1 MRDFC
6 ECGGLMNSGKSIFAQ
21 LMGFLPSK
29 SFRRC
34 VKRYQGDYNLKT
46 FSCWDQFLCM
56 TFAQLTYRESLRDI
70 EACLRA
76 QQTKLYHLGIR
87 GKVSRNTLA
96 HANSVRDWRI
106 YADFAQVLIT
116 RARALYANDS
126 FGVEL
131 AQTVY
136 ALDATTIDLCL
147 ALFPWA
153 KFRKHK
159 GAVKL
164 HTLLDLRGSIP
175 TVVIITHGKIH
186 EVNILDQLSF
196 EAGAFYVMDRGYLDF
211 ARLYKLHLASAF
223 FVTRARKRF
232 DFQRLYSQP
241 VDRATGVICDQM
253 VTLVNPVPL
262 QGYPEKLR
270 RIRYFDAQT
279 NQRLV
284 FLTNNF
290 SLPPLTIA
298 HLYRSRWQVEL
309 FFKWIKQHL
318 RIKNFYGTSEKRLAN
333 SNLDCDLGLCA
344 RGHCEK
350 GIASRRQSLQNVT
363 DLQRHSFRENP
374 YFTGPF
380 FSRRSNRLRRS
391 LQTTDSVPL
400 TLGQY

>member
-6 ECGGLMNSGKSIFAQ
+6 GCGGLMNSGKSIFAQ
-21 LMGFLPSK
+21 LMDFLPSK

-34 VKRYQGDYNLKT
+34 VKRYHGDYKLKT

-56 TFAQLTYRESLRDI
+56 SFAQLTYRESLRDI

-76 QQTKLYHLGIR
+76 QHTKLYHLGIR
-87 GKVSRNTLA
+87 GQVSRNTLA
-96 HANSVRDWRI
+96 NANSVRDWRI

-116 RARALYANDS
+116 RARVLYADDS

-175 TVVIITHGKIH
+175 TVVIITHGKVH

-211 ARLYKLHLASAF
+211 SRLYKLHLASAF

-232 DFQRLYSQP
+232 AFRRLYSQP
-241 VDRATGVICDQM
+241 VDRTTGVICDQI
-253 VTLVNPVPL
+253 VSLVNPVPL
-262 QGYPEKLR
+262 EGYPEKLR
-270 RIRYFDAQT
+270 RIRYFDSQN

-298 HLYRSRWQVEL
+298 QLYRSRWQVEL

-318 RIKNFYGTSEKRLAN
+318 RIKNFYGTSENALRTQIWIAISVYVLVAIVKKELHLEGSLYRMLQICSVTLFEKTPISQALSLA
-333 SNLDCDLGLCA
+333 DD
-344 RGHCEK
+344 
-350 GIASRRQSLQNVT
+350 QT
-363 DLQRHSFRENP
+363 DLDDLCKQLILFN
-374 YFTGPF
+374 
-380 FSRRSNRLRRS
+380 
-391 LQTTDSVPL
+391 
-400 TLGQY
+400 

>member
-1 MRDFC
+1 
-6 ECGGLMNSGKSIFAQ
+6 MNSGKTIFAQ
-21 LMGFLPSK
+21 LMDFLPSK
-29 SFRRC
+29 AFQRC
-34 VKRYQGDYNLKT
+34 VKRYQGDYKLKT
-46 FSCWDQFLCM
+46 FSCWDQYLCM

-76 QQTKLYHLGIR
+76 QHTKLYHLGIR
-87 GKVSRNTLA
+87 GQVSRNTLA

-106 YADFAQVLIT
+106 YADFAQVLIS
-116 RARALYANDS
+116 RARVLYEDES
-126 FGVEL
+126 FGIEL
-131 AQTVY
+131 AQAVY

-164 HTLLDLRGSIP
+164 HTLLDLRGNIP
-175 TVVIITHGKIH
+175 TVVIITHGKVH

-211 ARLYKLHLASAF
+211 ARLFKLHLASAF

-232 DFQRLYSQP
+232 AFQRRYSQP
-241 VDRATGVICDQM
+241 VDRTSGVICDQI
-253 VTLVNPVPL
+253 VTLVNPVPS
-262 QGYPEKLR
+262 QGYPEQLR
-270 RIRYFDAQT
+270 RIRYLDAQT

-298 HLYRSRWQVEL
+298 QLYRSRWQVEL

-318 RIKNFYGTSEKRLAN
+318 RIKNFYGTSENALRTQIWIAISVYVLVAIVKKELALQG
-333 SNLDCDLGLCA
+333 SLYRMLQICSVTLFEKTPISLALSLADDQTELDDLCKQLILF
-344 RGHCEK
+344 H
-350 GIASRRQSLQNVT
+350 
-363 DLQRHSFRENP
+363 
-374 YFTGPF
+374 
-380 FSRRSNRLRRS
+380 
-391 LQTTDSVPL
+391 
-400 TLGQY
+400 